1 MRPPL
6 SVAGREVAWGRLRGG
21 MGVRVG
27 IGLFTGQVLPGME
40 RSFTQEYRET
50 LDLVRLAETLGF
62 ESAWVS
68 EHHGAGDGYLP
79 SLLPILSA
87 FAASTERI
95 LLGTG
100 VMLTP
105 FHHPLRLAEDAA
117 TVDLLSGGRLIL
129 GLGLGWREEEFRMFG
144 LPVRERVAR
153 TVETVE
159 ILRRAWTGERFSF
172 AGRMFSFDRVQVRP
186 RPERPDGAVVPIWLG
201 GMAEG
206 AVRRAGRLG
215 DGYLRTRGGN
225 VDSMREDAAKVD
237 AAAREAGRGELSFGQ
252 LQNVFVWQDGD
263 AWEVVQEGAQHH
275 LGVYGG
281 WAAGGDTPGKGY
293 LSEPPDDATL
303 RIVTPAGT
311 PEEVVR
317 RLRPMIEAFG
327 SRHDFHLVVRLQYPG
342 MAFETSARAMEL
354 FAAKVIPALRPS

>member
-1 MRPPL
+1 M
-6 SVAGREVAWGRLRGG
+6 SVHF
-21 MGVRVG
+21 G
-27 IGLFTGQVLPGME
+27 IGLFTGQVLPGTD

-50 LDLVRLAETLGF
+50 LALVRLAETLGF

-79 SLLPILSA
+79 SLLPMLSA

-117 TVDLLSGGRLIL
+117 VVDLLSGGRLIL

-144 LPVRERVAR
+144 VPLRERVRR

-172 AGRMFSFDRVQVRP
+172 DGRVYSFDQVQVTP

-201 GMAEG
+201 GMAD
-206 AVRRAGRLG
+206 AAIRRAGRLG

-225 VDSMREDAAKVD
+225 VDSMREDAAAVD
-237 AAAREAGRGELSFGQ
+237 AAAREAGRSVELPFGQ
-252 LQNVFVWQDGD
+252 LQNVFVWEDSD
-263 AWEVVQEGAQHH
+263 AWEVVREGAQRH

-281 WAAGGDTPGKGY
+281 WAAGGDTPEKGY

-303 RIVTPAGT
+303 QFLTPSGR

-317 RLRPMIEAFG
+317 KLRPMIEAFG
-327 SRHDFHLVVRLQYPG
+327 SRRDFHLVVRLQYPG
-342 MAFETSARAMEL
+342 MPFETSARAMEL
-354 FAAKVIPALRPS
+354 FASKVIPALRPA